1 MVNKLKIILA
11 IVIAVLIIIFLP
23 KILRPPEMEWPVFSK
38 VIIASFVVITTGLI
52 LSLALSQIIS
62 RTIAK
67 VITDHIVNSLKKGL
81 TTAIE
86 EDHRLS
92 HFEMNAIK
100 GFILRFLRNKLPNI
114 LTPYLLL
121 FYLLGVI
128 SLILEVIYLISSLKG
143 SF

>member
-11 IVIAVLIIIFLP
+11 IVIAILIIIFLP
-23 KILRPPEMEWPVFSK
+23 KILRPPEMEWSVFSK

-62 RTIAK
+62 RKIAK
-67 VITDHIVNSLKKGL
+67 VITDHIVSSLKQGL

-92 HFEMNAIK
+92 HFEMKAIK
-100 GFILRFLRNKLPNI
+100 GFIVRFLRHQLPGI

-128 SLILEVIYLISSLKG
+128 SLILEVVYLISFLKG
-143 SF
+143 